1 MQKEKTSFHEVF
13 MLSIVG
19 GYLIYVFVKLLFL

>member
-1 MQKEKTSFHEVF
+1 MQKEKTSFHEGL
-13 MLSIVG
+13 MLAIVG